1 MIECRV
7 VTVSQL
13 LSFFV
18 GQFKPEET
26 RDTRGTHT
34 DTRTMTDL
42 FGLIKSASGLWPGLG
57 LVDFAGRE

>member
-7 VTVSQL
+7 S
-13 LSFFV
+13 LSVNCFLFFV

-26 RDTRGTHT
+26 RDTRGTHN
-34 DTRTMTDL
+34 TMTDL